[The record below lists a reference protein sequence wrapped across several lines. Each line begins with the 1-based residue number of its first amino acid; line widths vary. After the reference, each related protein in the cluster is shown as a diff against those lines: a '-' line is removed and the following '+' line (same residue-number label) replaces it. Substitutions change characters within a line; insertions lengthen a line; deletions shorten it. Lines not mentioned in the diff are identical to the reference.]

1 MSKIKVSQDRKTQNV
16 IFQHQDFKAVFS
28 IEMFRRMQNR
38 GGKSIN
44 NKSVQD
50 INKNQWQIV
59 EHEYYGKVVLTHK
72 EKTLKINMEHI
83 YGQLKI

>member
-1 MSKIKVSQDRKTQNV
+1 MKTKITQDRKTQNV
-16 IFQHQDFKAVFS
+16 IFQHPNFKAVFS

-59 EHEYYGKVVLTHK
+59 EFEYYGKVVLTHK
-72 EKTLKINMEHI
+72 DKTLKINMEHI
-83 YGQLKI
+83 YSQLKI